1 MATKKKTTE
10 EVKEVKE
17 VEVKNAPIVRSYD
30 DGSGDTD
37 FTMEGPFDAVI
48 RFAPTAILTLHLD
61 MTNATVSGTL
71 EDIPSEFTGTF
82 TAEIS

>member
-10 EVKEVKE
+10 EVKEV
-17 VEVKNAPIVRSYD
+17 EVKDAPIVRSYD

-61 MTNATVSGTL
+61 LANATVSGTL
-71 EDIPSEFTGTF
+71 EDIPNEFTGSF

>member
-1 MATKKKTTE
+1 MATKKKTE
-10 EVKEVKE
+10 EVKEI
-17 VEVKNAPIVRSYD
+17 EVKDAPIVKSYD

-37 FTMEGPFDAVI
+37 FTMEGPYDAVI

-61 MTNATVSGTL
+61 LTTFTISGTL
-71 EDIPSEFTGTF
+71 KDIPAEYEGSF

>member
-1 MATKKKTTE
+1 MATKKKTE
-10 EVKEVKE
+10 EKEVKE
-17 VEVKNAPIVRSYD
+17 IEVKDAPIVKSYD

-37 FTMEGPFDAVI
+37 FTMEGPYDAVI

-61 MTNATVSGTL
+61 LTNFTLSGTL
-71 EDIPSEFTGTF
+71 QDIPAEYEGSF

>member
-1 MATKKKTTE
+1 MATKKKTE
-10 EVKEVKE
+10 EVKEI
-17 VEVKNAPIVRSYD
+17 EVKDVPIVRSYD

-37 FTMEGPFDAVI
+37 FTMEGPYEAVI

-61 MTNATVSGTL
+61 LANATVSGTL
-71 EDIPSEFTGTF
+71 KDIPNEFTGTF